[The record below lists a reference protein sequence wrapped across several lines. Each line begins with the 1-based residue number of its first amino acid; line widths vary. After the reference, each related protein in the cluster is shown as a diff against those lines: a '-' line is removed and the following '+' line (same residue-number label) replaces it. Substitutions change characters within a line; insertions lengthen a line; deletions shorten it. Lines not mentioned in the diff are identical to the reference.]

1 MGGKSVKGPSII
13 ERGMGKGIGVFL
25 GAAGA
30 VLAVDQVTKTVVR
43 ALMEVGQYFP
53 GPEWPLRLHYV
64 TNTGAA
70 FGILQG
76 QLAFLIFTSLVGMA
90 AIAYYFFARQAGRT
104 EAVALGMMFGGAAGN
119 LTDRLR
125 LGEVT
130 DFLSFPHYPSFNVAD
145 ASIVMALALLVAT
158 HILPRRREMPGP
170 GRVDGEEGGD

>member
-1 MGGKSVKGPSII
+1 
-13 ERGMGKGIGVFL
+13 MGKGLGAFL

-30 VLAVDQVTKTVVR
+30 ILTVDQVTKAVVR
-43 ALMEVGQYFP
+43 GLMEVDQYFP

-76 QLAFLIFTSLVGMA
+76 QVAFLIFTSLIGMA
-90 AIAYYFFARQAGRT
+90 AIAYYFFTRPTGQP
-104 EAVALGMMFGGAAGN
+104 EAVALGMMLGGAAGN
-119 LTDRLR
+119 LVDRLR

-145 ASIVMALALLVAT
+145 ASIVMALALLVAA
-158 HILPRRREMPGP
+158 HMLPRRPRLPGP
-170 GRVDGEEGGD
+170 GRMDSEEGGD